1 MVDYLKS
8 LGGSPYLNGDS
19 WDPEKFNL
27 SRIIELEPAFGVLF
41 LLDYGFQG
49 MSPDGRHDLPSL
61 VKQGIYFFDSKE
73 KSTYK
78 HYHEMM
84 AEMEQLE
91 LQGTSFREAAEIN
104 INKAVERLQAFD
116 KVSYCL
122 FSDIDSFIILGAGE
136 TQSQIIG

>member
-1 MVDYLKS
+1 MIEYLKS

-27 SRIIELEPAFGVLF
+27 SRIIELEPRLGTKF
-41 LLDYGFQG
+41 LLDFDFQG

-61 VKQGIYFFDSKE
+61 VKEGIYFIDSKE

-78 HYHEMM
+78 HFNEMM

-91 LQGTSFREAAEIN
+91 LQGGSFREAAEIK

-116 KVSYCL
+116 KVSC
-122 FSDIDSFIILGAGE
+122 
-136 TQSQIIG
+136 